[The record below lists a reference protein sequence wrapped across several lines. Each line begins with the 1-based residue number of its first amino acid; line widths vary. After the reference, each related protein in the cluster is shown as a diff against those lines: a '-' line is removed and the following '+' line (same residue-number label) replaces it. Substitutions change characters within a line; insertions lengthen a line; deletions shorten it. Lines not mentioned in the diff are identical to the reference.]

1 MADTESR
8 GSPAAPLQIGDRFAE
23 RYLIEAVLGR
33 GGMGTVYRAF
43 DDAVGETVALKT
55 LDHYSSADASQV
67 ERFKR
72 EVRLARRVTHQNVAR
87 TYDLGAFGG
96 RHFLTMEYIDGR
108 SLRSWINEGLSVAA
122 SLDVA
127 IQTAAGLSAAHQA
140 GIVHRDLKP
149 GNVMID
155 VHGRAVI
162 TDFGIARMT
171 HEQTAA
177 QTGGLLGTPAYMA
190 PEQVEGRPADAR
202 TDLYALGL
210 ILIEMLS
217 GERPF
222 AGDNPFS
229 LAMARLRVDTPDL
242 SGLARLP
249 EFLLETIERAVQR
262 EPDKRFAS
270 VAEFASALA
279 KARHEL
285 GEVTAVWSTSGREH
299 DEGAVTL
306 DPHRTHTSVNGLPT
320 SASTRSGTVA
330 GPNTSAG
337 SGPHTGPST
346 TGSATTAN
354 KLRALAL
361 LPFRYHGPSE
371 SEYVAEALLD
381 ELTDLL
387 AMTRGLRVSG
397 TGMTSRFTSV
407 GNRDPRAIGQELGV
421 EVVVD
426 GTVQLAGSRLRV
438 AARLF
443 DVNGG
448 YQLWNERF
456 DGTLADVFELQDK
469 LAKRIAEALRV
480 KLEVLDYAELT
491 DAEAVESYMR
501 ARRAQA
507 KWRLRGTDG
516 AIHYF
521 RKVLERAPAFRPAIA
536 GLAVACMR
544 AWFVPV
550 HGDSVDRA
558 AEAADAL
565 ERALAEAPEFPETHT
580 AAATLAMHLGD
591 YQQAVEHLRTALRI
605 APTCALAHE
614 YLGRLQM
621 EIGAVERATAHLELA
636 AELDPSF
643 RWSLS
648 DIARSRAMH
657 GDLDG
662 YRSMMAPLIG
672 DNDHRSTTFLVEL
685 RVSAWLRDRE
695 LIEAAIDRVSSSLDV
710 EGIRPV
716 YMFGRRLLA
725 AYDPA
730 GLAADLEQALALT
743 EHRRTRTLLHQLA
756 AEQAA
761 FHEDYEGALE
771 WLRKAT
777 DIVLVDV
784 DWLDYCPLFEPLRED
799 PRFLALRAE
808 VKRRG
813 EPITFAS

>member
-1 MADTESR
+1 MSVCSGSMADTESR
-8 GSPAAPLQIGDRFAE
+8 SSAAPLQIGDRFAD
-23 RYLIEAVLGR
+23 RYKIEAVLGR

-55 LDHYSSADASQV
+55 LDHYASADAGQV

-87 TYDLGAFGG
+87 TYDLGAFEG
-96 RHFLTMEYIDGR
+96 RHFLTMEFIDGR
-108 SLRSWINEGLSVAA
+108 SLRGWIVDGLSVAA
-122 SLDVA
+122 ALDVA
-127 IQTAAGLSAAHQA
+127 IQMAAGLSAAHQA

-155 VHGRAVI
+155 VNRRAVI
-162 TDFGIARMT
+162 TDFGIARMA
-171 HEQTAA
+171 HEQTAGH
-177 QTGGLLGTPAYMA
+177 TGGLLGTPAYMA

-217 GERPF
+217 GERAF
-222 AGDNPFS
+222 SGDNPFS
-229 LAMARLRVDTPDL
+229 LAMARLRVDVPDL
-242 SGLARLP
+242 RALP
-249 EFLLETIERAVQR
+249 KVPELLLDTIERAVQR

-270 VAEFASALA
+270 VAEFATGLVA
-279 KARHEL
+279 ARQEL
-285 GEVTAVWSTSGREH
+285 GEETAVWSSGRDTE
-299 DEGAVTL
+299 EGAVTL
-306 DPHRTHTSVNGLPT
+306 DPNRTHTSIHGLAAP
-320 SASTRSGTVA
+320 TRSGTFV
-330 GPNTSAG
+330 
-337 SGPHTGPST
+337 GPST
-346 TGSATTAN
+346 GPNMGTNTGSATTAN
-354 KLRALAL
+354 KLRALAI
-361 LPFRYHGPSE
+361 LPFRYHGPSD

-397 TGMTSRFTSV
+397 SGVTSRFTSV

-426 GTVQLAGSRLRV
+426 GTVQLAGARLRV

-448 YQLWNERF
+448 FQLWNERF

-480 KLEVLDYAELT
+480 KLEVLDYAALT

-501 ARRAQA
+501 ARRGQA
-507 KWRLRGTDG
+507 KWRLRGSEG
-516 AIHYF
+516 AIHHF
-521 RKVLERAPAFRPAIA
+521 RKVLERVPSFRPAIA

-550 HGDSVDRA
+550 AGDPVNRA
-558 AEAADAL
+558 AEAEAAV
-565 ERALAEAPEFPETHT
+565 ERALAEAPEFPETQT
-580 AAATLAMHLGD
+580 AAATWAMHLGD
-591 YQQAVEHLRTALRI
+591 YAAAVEHLRTALRV
-605 APTCALAHE
+605 APTCAVAHE

-621 EIGAVERATAHLELA
+621 EIGRVDRAVTHLELA
-636 AELDPSF
+636 AELDPAY
-643 RWSLS
+643 RWSLAE
-648 DIARSRAMH
+648 IARSLVMH
-657 GDLDG
+657 GDVQG
-662 YRSMMAPLIG
+662 YREIIERLQKDDDG
-672 DNDHRSTTFLVEL
+672 HRPTILLVEV
-685 RVSAWLRDRE
+685 RVGAWLDDRAM
-695 LIEAAIDRVSSSLDV
+695 INAALDRVASALDI

-716 YMFGRRLLA
+716 YNFGRRLLEP
-725 AYDPA
+725 YDPA
-730 GLAADLEQALALT
+730 LVAADLAQSLALT

-761 FHEDYEGALE
+761 FHGDLEGALA
-771 WLRKAT
+771 WLREAA
-777 DIVLVDV
+777 DIVLVDL
-784 DWLDYCPLFEPLRED
+784 DWLDHCPLFQRLRSD
-799 PRFLALRAE
+799 PRFVALRAE

-813 EPITFAS
+813 EPIALAN

>member
-1 MADTESR
+1 MTDTESR
-8 GSPAAPLQIGDRFAE
+8 SSPAAPLQLGDRFAE
-23 RYLIEAVLGR
+23 RYRIESVLGR
-33 GGMGTVYRAF
+33 GGMGTVYRAL
-43 DDAVGETVALKT
+43 DDALGETVALKT
-55 LDHYSSADASQV
+55 LDHYTSADVAQV

-87 TYDLGAFGG
+87 TYDLGAHAG
-96 RHFLTMEYIDGR
+96 RHFLTMEYIEGR
-108 SLRSWINEGLSVAA
+108 SLRGWITEGLSVAA
-122 SLDVA
+122 ALDVA

-140 GIVHRDLKP
+140 GIIHRDLKP

-155 VHGRAVI
+155 GHGRAVI
-162 TDFGIARMT
+162 TDFGIARMA

-222 AGDNPFS
+222 SGDNPFS
-229 LAMARLRVDTPDL
+229 LAMARLRVDLPDL
-242 SGLARLP
+242 GGLP
-249 EFLLETIERAVQR
+249 EIPDILHDAIERAVQR
-262 EPDKRFAS
+262 EVDKRFTS
-270 VAEFASALA
+270 VAEFAAALTR
-279 KARHEL
+279 ARLEL
-285 GEVTAVWSTSGREH
+285 GEITAVWAFGSDN

-306 DPHRTHTSVNGLPT
+306 DPLRTHTSVNALPT
-320 SASTRSGTVA
+320 ASAATGFGTGVGAGTATR
-330 GPNTSAG
+330 
-337 SGPHTGPST
+337 TGPST
-346 TGSATTAN
+346 GPSTGSGTTGN
-354 KLRALAL
+354 KLRALAI
-361 LPFRYHGPSE
+361 LPFRYHGPSD

-397 TGMTSRFTSV
+397 TGVTSRYTSV

-443 DVNGG
+443 DVSGG
-448 YQLWNERF
+448 FQLWNERF

-480 KLEVLDYAELT
+480 KLEVLDYAALT
-491 DAEAVESYMR
+491 DAEAVENYMR

-507 KWRLRGTDG
+507 KWRLRGSDG
-516 AIHYF
+516 AIEHF
-521 RKVLERAPAFRPAIA
+521 RKVLERVPSFRPAIA
-536 GLAVACMR
+536 GMAVACMR

-550 HGDSVDRA
+550 NGDPIDRA
-558 AEAADAL
+558 AEAEAAV

-580 AAATLAMHLGD
+580 AAATRAMHVGD
-591 YQQAVEHLRTALRI
+591 YQSAIEHLRTALQI

-621 EIGAVERATAHLELA
+621 EIGAVERATSHLEIA
-636 AELDPSF
+636 AELDPAF
-643 RWSLS
+643 RWSLLE
-648 DIARSRAMH
+648 IARSRAMH

-662 YRSMMAPLIG
+662 YRTMMAPLLL

-685 RVSAWLRDRE
+685 RVGAWLRDRTM
-695 LIEAAIDRVSSSLDV
+695 IKAALDRVASALDI
-710 EGIRPV
+710 EGVRPI
-716 YMFGRRLLA
+716 YIFGERLLQP
-725 AYDPA
+725 YEPA
-730 GLAADLEQALALT
+730 RLAADLEQALALT

-761 FHEDYEGALE
+761 FHDDLEGALAL
-771 WLRKAT
+771 LRKAS

-784 DWLDYCPLFEPLRED
+784 DWLDHCPLFEQLRSD
-799 PRFLALRAE
+799 PRFVVLRAE

-813 EPITFAS
+813 EPISLAN